1 MVVVVV
7 VVRRRIREEELVVDD
22 DGEDPFPKCVAFSLL
37 PPFAFPFRPDR
48 LFKENLGEEEAESA
62 VFIVVAFIEFRRAL
76 LLFFCA

>member
-7 VVRRRIREEELVVDD
+7 VVRRRIREDDVVDD

>member
-7 VVRRRIREEELVVDD
+7 VVRRRIREEDGVDD
-22 DGEDPFPKCVAFSLL
+22 DGEDPFPKRVAFSL

-62 VFIVVAFIEFRRAL
+62 VFIVVAFIEFRAL